1 MSQVIRR
8 DSYESHTSMR
18 KHYSSI
24 KYQQTKLM
32 KRIIFLI
39 IINLVISSCA
49 EADKVIWYDA
59 DSYVFEYVQY
69 DEIIVTKFSGG
80 ELRVEVIANDS
91 YGAFSTSDAAYAK
104 YQAKCDLYNDKGYKL
119 EFWTLHEGM
128 YENSIQDR
136 DFTSIKVYGDGD
148 DITSEYYIASRSP
161 YKFIKSGY
169 KDKHN
174 LSYSE
179 YPDYYQNYI
188 DGVTRGIRFFV
199 GEGIHPVYGVLS
211 DLTEEDM
218 ILLGMGFR
226 SASQFEIF
234 TLYQINPDKKIS
246 AKTLTV
252 ELTDTEGNVLTA
264 NVENN

>member
-1 MSQVIRR
+1 M
-8 DSYESHTSMR
+8 
-18 KHYSSI
+18 KH
-24 KYQQTKLM
+24 
-32 KRIIFLI
+32 IIFKVATLLTCFI
-39 IINLVISSCA
+39 FAVSCTEA
-49 EADKVIWYDA
+49 DYDADKVTWHKA
-59 DSYVFEYVQY
+59 NSYVFEYVQY
-69 DEIIVTKFSGG
+69 DQLVVSQIPGG

-179 YPDYYQNYI
+179 YPDYYQDYI

-252 ELTDTEGNVLTA
+252 ELTDTQGNVLSA
-264 NVENN
+264 RVENL